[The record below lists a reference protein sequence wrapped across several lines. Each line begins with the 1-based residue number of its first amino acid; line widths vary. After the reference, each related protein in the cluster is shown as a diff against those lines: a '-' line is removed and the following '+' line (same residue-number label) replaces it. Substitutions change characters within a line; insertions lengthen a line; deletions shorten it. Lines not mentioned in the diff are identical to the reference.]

1 MGNGSG
7 NPELRTQDLQPLGDY
22 SPWGSSARR
31 GNYPRGEVAL
41 GAMFFVTKSLTL
53 RATEPQ
59 GL

>member
-1 MGNGSG
+1 MGDGSG
-7 NPELRTQDLQPLGDY
+7 NPELRTQDLQPLGDS

-31 GNYPRGEVAL
+31 DNY
-41 GAMFFVTKSLTL
+41 GAMFFVRKSLTL